1 MSVPASQSPQSSA
14 LYVGSLGPDV
24 SENKLYEIFNN
35 IGQVQSV
42 RVLRDHTTRR
52 SLGYAYVNFHHAE
65 HAEKALEI
73 MNFKVIDH
81 DDDDDHNDHEHDD
94 GSGFCDNL
102 VIML

>member
-1 MSVPASQSPQSSA
+1 MSALPPAAASQSLVQSCA

-52 SLGYAYVNFHHAE
+52 SLGYAYVNFHQVD

-73 MNFKVIDH
+73 MNFKVCVMMMTAMMMMMMMMH
-81 DDDDDHNDHEHDD
+81 DR
-94 GSGFCDNL
+94 C
-102 VIML
+102 IT